1 MGAPRSSS
9 GRSQAKTC
17 VTPGPDL
24 DDLFLFE
31 ANRRVMKD
39 RTVSLHGRLYEVD
52 AILVGHSITLRYDPQ
67 APAPRP
73 LQVRHDGRPAGEAT
87 RLDAYA
93 NTAVKRDR
101 SSWRAQPDDPAPE
114 PRPSPLA
121 MQKLKENLRHF
132 ALTRLP
138 FETPAHTDELFDS
151 NSRREAETRLNHLI
165 ELRGIGLLT
174 GEVGS
179 GKTTVCRHVT
189 TVLHPGL
196 YRLCYVSL
204 TTGNVLDMYKSIAW
218 ELGLPTERSCATAYR
233 AIRTEVTRLV
243 GETKQLPVLVIDEAH
258 HLRNDVLEDLRLLCN
273 YAMDSENR
281 LCVLLVG
288 LTELQRR
295 LAMAVHESLS
305 QRLVVRHHLTG
316 LDRDELDAYL
326 THRLR
331 LAGCEVPRF
340 EPPAVEALFQSTRG
354 LPRLINRIA
363 HYALTAVAVNAARTV
378 NAGHIEHAVAEL
390 RL

>member
-1 MGAPRSSS
+1 M
-9 GRSQAKTC
+9 
-17 VTPGPDL
+17 
-24 DDLFLFE
+24 
-31 ANRRVMKD
+31 
-39 RTVSLHGRLYEVD
+39 Y
-52 AILVGHSITLRYDPQ
+52 
-67 APAPRP
+67 
-73 LQVRHDGRPAGEAT
+73 
-87 RLDAYA
+87 
-93 NTAVKRDR
+93 
-101 SSWRAQPDDPAPE
+101 
-114 PRPSPLA
+114 
-121 MQKLKENLRHF
+121 LRHF

-204 TTGNVLDMYKSIAW
+204 TPGNVLDMYKSIAW
-218 ELGLPTERSCATAYR
+218 ELGLPTERSRATAYR

-243 GETKQLPVLVIDEAH
+243 CETKQLPVLVIDEAH

-273 YAMDSENR
+273 YEMDSENR
-281 LCVLLVG
+281 LCVLFVG
-288 LTELQRR
+288 LTELRRR

-316 LDRDELDAYL
+316 LDRDELDHYL

-331 LAGCEVPRF
+331 LAGCEIPLF
-340 EPPAVEALFQSTRG
+340 EPPAIEALFQSARG

-363 HYALTAVAVNAARTV
+363 HYALTAAAVNDAPYRQRRAPRARCRGAAAMNLPNLPYLLV
-378 NAGHIEHAVAEL
+378 PYELSDEAAAYVSELLNDLAVAFDGQYFAQVRRYYDERRDIERFCQDGQL
-390 RL
+390 DLFDYDDVEF

>member
-1 MGAPRSSS
+1 M
-9 GRSQAKTC
+9 
-17 VTPGPDL
+17 
-24 DDLFLFE
+24 
-31 ANRRVMKD
+31 
-39 RTVSLHGRLYEVD
+39 Y
-52 AILVGHSITLRYDPQ
+52 
-67 APAPRP
+67 
-73 LQVRHDGRPAGEAT
+73 
-87 RLDAYA
+87 
-93 NTAVKRDR
+93 
-101 SSWRAQPDDPAPE
+101 
-114 PRPSPLA
+114 
-121 MQKLKENLRHF
+121 LRHF

-179 GKTTVCRHVT
+179 GKTTVCRHVA

-218 ELGLPTERSCATAYR
+218 ELGLPTERSRATAYR

-243 GETKQLPVLVIDEAH
+243 CETNQLPVLVIDEAH

-273 YAMDSENR
+273 YEMDSENR

-288 LTELQRR
+288 LTELRRR

-331 LAGCEVPRF
+331 LAGCEVPLF
-340 EPPAVEALFQSTRG
+340 EPPAVEALFQSARG

-363 HYALTAVAVNAARTV
+363 HYALTAAAVNDARTV
-378 NAGHIEHAVAEL
+378 NAGHLEHAVAEL